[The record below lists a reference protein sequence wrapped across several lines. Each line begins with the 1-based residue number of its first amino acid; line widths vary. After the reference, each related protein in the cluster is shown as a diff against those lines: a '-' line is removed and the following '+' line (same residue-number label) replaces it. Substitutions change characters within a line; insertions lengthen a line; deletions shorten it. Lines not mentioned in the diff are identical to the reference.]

1 MEKNEAMVNQ
11 EVDTTG
17 CGIATFANACSIS
30 SFEHARGWM
39 LDRSF
44 CKQNEF
50 VTIPQMKSALELW
63 TGKTITLHNSISSL
77 SDEAVLFVEY
87 EKGTSDRHWVYY
99 KNGIYF
105 DPLPCYSQG
114 VSTISYKVTR
124 LLNIHS

>member
-30 SFEHARGWM
+30 SFERARDWM
-39 LDRSF
+39 LDRGF

-50 VTIPQMKSALELW
+50 VTIRQMKSALELW
-63 TGKTITLHNSISSL
+63 TGKIITLHNSISNV

-87 EKGTSDRHWVYY
+87 EKGTSYRHWVYY
-99 KNGIYF
+99 NNGIYF
-105 DPLPCYSQG
+105 DPLPRYSQG